1 MPEFIHNFT
10 QGKMNHDLDERMIPN
25 GQYRDALNVTVSTS
39 ESSNVGALQ
48 NLKGNKEKK
57 GSPAADGD
65 WTSNY
70 INSLTNPVCIGSIRH
85 EPTECIYWFIASD
98 LNNRTSAISAI
109 AEFNQK
115 TGKVTPVIVDTKNI
129 LKFDKQKLITGINI
143 VDDLLFFTDD
153 NSEPKKINI
162 KKFKKG
168 SSNGGS
174 PNFVTHTKIPT
185 YNPSTNSYSYNAA
198 GLNFTEA
205 DVTVIKKSP
214 LCKPTLTMATSS
226 RSSSGEE
233 VPGTG
238 VSPLNTNYNLV
249 GNFPASGD
257 KYTNF
262 TYISSPSNGSQA
274 ATYEPLPTYQEWFED
289 SQLAPDVR
297 EYPANME
304 TVSLVFNA
312 APIGW
317 EDGDV
322 IALTGSAVGDYNNVD
337 EYSIR
342 LEIIPNGING
352 NEVEFHI
359 MSTPSTILRF
369 SEDDEELVSWEAILE
384 EKDPMFEFEFPRFA
398 YRWKYENGEYSTF
411 SPFTEPAFE
420 GDDFEYLSSDGYNLG
435 MQNHLRSLII
445 SGFNWGSQEVIEAD
459 VLMKK
464 SRSNNIYV
472 VDTLKRQDKDA
483 LNVSPPNQFN
493 LKTELIGA
501 VVESNQLLR
510 PWDNVPRKAKAQEVS
525 ANRLIF
531 ANYLQN
537 FNVPKTKLTLNVS
550 STEHNGYIDS
560 DGDEEVSDEQNYRR
574 PLPSIKTIRKY
585 QVGIVFQ
592 DAYGRQTPVF
602 SNPEA
607 TIILDKSNA
616 MKTNKFVVSTAAIP
630 NMPTWP
636 THYKYFIKDI
646 SNEYYNLALDRY
658 YFAEDGNVWLSFPSS
673 EASKVQIDT
682 YLILKKQHDNDVAS
696 TGPSRYKILDIQSK
710 APDFISSSKKVIASS
725 SCSVISGF
733 KEGFSEISFSS
744 AADINSVFS
753 QSFNGDNFI
762 RISSGSSSTDMIGI
776 KSGGRTGGGGSP
788 FVVKLD
794 TPLGSESLW
803 MGTGGLTGGFTVQ
816 IDILSE
822 EVDRLPEF
830 EGRVFVKI
838 NRDTDFDTNIVKT
851 FAETSKRYGIVASIT
866 FNTGR
871 HIMPANSSSGMSHN
885 STWGF
890 WHGDHG
896 QTGSRCSCDACPSEW
911 RLPAPFNANGHRPTD
926 QGLNAN
932 TVPNTIT
939 RPNPGFGLASN
950 YLVGCATGSKIIG
963 MVYVGSRDWVAGGI
977 QPGSVGKGGCT
988 GDFWNKRAKQ
998 GEKIRIVHVDGRVSE
1013 PYEIKTHWRQA
1024 HGRGC
1029 KYGCPSLSG
1038 TDCRDQKNRGGNNR
1052 MALVLE
1058 LDKPISED
1066 WVGGRS
1072 VSSMQNIKG
1081 YEIVEEAI
1089 IDDNSILTSNN
1100 PAIFETEPKE
1110 AVDIDLYYEASCALP
1125 ISDISSTNSK
1135 TNILDYYNCYSFG
1148 NGVESDRIRDDFNAP
1163 TIGKG
1168 VKVSTI
1174 LDEPYME
1181 ERRSSGLIFSQIYNS
1196 TSGINRLN
1204 QFIQAEPITKDL
1216 NPEYGSIQ
1224 KLHSRNTNLV
1234 TLCEDKCLSILANK
1248 DALFNADGS
1257 TNITSNKAVLGQAQP
1272 FAGEF
1277 GISTNPE
1284 SFAKYGFRS
1293 YFTDKNRGAVIRLS
1307 QDGITNIALY
1317 GMADFFADNLPNC
1330 TKIVGSYNDD
1340 KENYNVTLD
1349 VLTEE
1354 WQDKFSKTPKDRTN
1368 CEVPNDESDDIETT
1382 TVSFKETVNGWTSRK
1397 SYYSKSGSIVYP
1409 LESGV
1414 SLNDT
1419 YYTFNKG
1426 LIWEHASNSVYNNF
1440 YGTQYDTSVNVVIN
1454 DVTESIKGFK
1464 TLNYSGT
1471 DSRKYTYGT
1480 TSGLSGLS
1488 IAQVVDQQITPSI
1501 INSEAF
1507 TPGWYT
1513 NYINTDMEEGQIK
1526 EFVKKEN
1533 KYFNKI
1539 KGLNTFYKDN
1549 CDNNIDSS
1557 AFPTQGLG
1565 FATITSSAPSAF
1577 NLTINLDTSCSGT
1590 GDGGSALPEMMA
1602 KFWYY
1607 WSCTKPGSGQEIDI
1621 RSLSSD
1627 QLVKCGIEFFYNQ
1640 FPNGYTDIA
1649 KSAFDFRYFNSA
1661 GINVNSTL
1669 YNENNEIISDNGKFL
1684 YIAPAETPSN
1694 DALNANV
1701 SGTTVPNS
1709 YFIITIV
1716 DGVITAKTQYNTLA
1730 GCGTPTVAVDFP
1742 LFVGYR
1748 YRSSFTSLLTGSAA
1762 QHTTP
1767 SGRAALAKTQIKTFL
1782 TTGILA
1788 NVGSADIVK
1797 QWDVYKYSGSQGL
1810 VVGSQLHNDVGALT
1824 TDGIFAHNIT
1834 SAPVGNYWS
1843 YNSIPSNYLKTDA
1856 GWASL
1861 DSSWKFYTFE
1871 NGIVTHI
1878 TTMNTL

>member
-1 MPEFIHNFT
+1 
-10 QGKMNHDLDERMIPN
+10 MNHDLDERMIPN

-238 VSPLNTNYNLV
+238 VTPLFAVYDTV
-249 GNFPASGD
+249 GNFPSSGD
-257 KYTNF
+257 VWYNF
-262 TYISSPSNGSQA
+262 TYISEA
-274 ATYEPLPTYQEWFED
+274 ASGTGAAEYSVLPTYQEWVED
-289 SQLAPDVR
+289 QAEASPV
-297 EYPANME
+297 YPPAASASPGNAVSME
-304 TVSLVFNA
+304 NVTITFNTT
-312 APIGW
+312 PSGW
-317 EDGDV
+317 EAGD
-322 IALTGSAVGDYNNVD
+322 IITLSGSNIDDYNNLD
-337 EYSIR
+337 EYQLR
-342 LEIIPNGING
+342 LKVIENGINA
-352 NEVEFHI
+352 NDVTFQI
-359 MSTPSTILRF
+359 MSIPSSILRF
-369 SEDDEELVSWEAILE
+369 GEDDEGLISWEAVLE

-398 YRWKYENGEYSTF
+398 YRWKYQNGEYSCF
-411 SPFTEPAFE
+411 SPFTSPAFE

-445 SGFNWGSQEVIEAD
+445 SGFNWGSVEVTEVDI
-459 VLMKK
+459 LMKK

-472 VDTLKRQDKDA
+472 VDTLKRGEADV
-483 LNVSPPNQFN
+483 LNVTPPNTFK

-550 STEHNGYIDS
+550 STEHDGYIDS
-560 DGDEEVSDEQNYRR
+560 DGDGEVSDEQNYKR

-616 MKTNKFVVSTAAIP
+616 MKTNKFIVSTAAIP

-636 THYKYFIKDI
+636 THYKFFIKDT

-673 EASKVQIDT
+673 EASKVQIDS
-682 YLILKKQHDNDVAS
+682 YLILKKQHDTDFAS
-696 TGPSRYKILDIQSK
+696 VGPSRYKVLDVQSQ
-710 APDFISSSKKVIASS
+710 APEYISRSKKIFASATVL
-725 SCSVISGF
+725 VISGF
-733 KEGFSEISFSS
+733 QRDFSVIRFEGPS
-744 AADINSVFS
+744 ATSNEQFHSG
-753 QSFNGDNFI
+753 FNGDTSMS
-762 RISSGSSSTDMIGI
+762 ISISGNTTSVIGV
-776 KSGGRTGGGGSP
+776 KSGGPDGVGNNYT
-788 FVVKLD
+788 VNLD
-794 TPLGSESLW
+794 ESLNSNSIW
-803 MGTGGLTGGFTVQ
+803 MGLTGLVAGTSVNVDLFK
-816 IDILSE
+816 E
-822 EVDRLPEF
+822 EENRLPEF

-838 NRDTDFDTNIVKT
+838 NRDTDFEVNVVKSFEAT
-851 FAETSKRYGIVASIT
+851 KKRYGVIASMN
-866 FNTGR
+866 F
-871 HIMPANSSSGMSHN
+871 SSNNYGGASDMYQDGAKKRYCIKDSGNPDHFGEC
-885 STWGF
+885 ST
-890 WHGDHG
+890 
-896 QTGSRCSCDACPSEW
+896 SCPSRY
-911 RLPAPFNANGHRPTD
+911 RLKGDLGGNGSAAGNYAPGGQGIPSNSIANGEPRS
-926 QGLNAN
+926 
-932 TVPNTIT
+932 
-939 RPNPGFGLASN
+939 RMR
-950 YLVGCATGSKIIG
+950 
-963 MVYVGSRDWVAGGI
+963 MVY
-977 QPGSVGKGGCT
+977 
-988 GDFWNKRAKQ
+988 KQ
-998 GEKIRIVHVDGRVSE
+998 GVKTDSVMAGVIFVGAGNFNSVYNGGDVEIGTETNEFMKNAAVSGALFRVVHKDGRVTE
-1013 PYEIKTHWRQA
+1013 PYEIKYHWRNVNR
-1024 HGRGC
+1024 RGC
-1029 KYGCPSLSG
+1029 RRPVLIPFNNGCE
-1038 TDCRDQKNRGGNNR
+1038 NNQSSDWTNKR
-1052 MALVLE
+1052 TVLALE
-1058 LDKPISED
+1058 LKEPISED
-1066 WVGGRS
+1066 WVGDGS
-1072 VSSMQNIKG
+1072 VSAMGNILG
-1081 YEIVEEAI
+1081 YQIVEEI
-1089 IDDNSILTSNN
+1089 IGDNNSILTSTN
-1100 PAIFETEPKE
+1100 PAVFETEPKE

-1317 GMADFFADNLPNC
+1317 GMSDFFADNLPNC

-1488 IAQVVDQQITPSI
+1488 IAQVVDQQITPST

-1590 GDGGSALPEMMA
+1590 GDGGSALPEQIA

-1607 WSCTKPGSGQEIDI
+1607 WSCTKPGSGQEVDI

-1640 FPNGYTDIA
+1640 FPNGYTNIA

-1701 SGTTVPNS
+1701 SGTTVPNT

-1748 YRSSFTSLLTGSAA
+1748 YRSSITSLLTGSAA

-1767 SGRAALAKTQIKTFL
+1767 SGRAALAKTQLKTFL

-1810 VVGSQLHNDVGALT
+1810 VVGSQLHNDIGALT